1 MEFQKAYNKAAA
13 ICARQ
18 EQCISMV
25 RDKLL
30 KWEVE
35 EVDRVSIIERL
46 VAEKFIDEQRYTGFY
61 VRDKARFNR
70 WGKTKIVW
78 QLRQKGI
85 STELINEALDTI
97 PTHEYQDNLL
107 DLLRQKK
114 HQLKVEDP
122 YKRRASLMRF
132 AASRGFGFDEI
143 KRALDEVGM
152 D

>member
-1 MEFQKAYNKAAA
+1 MEFQKAYEKAAA

-18 EQCISMV
+18 EQCVSMV

-35 EVDRVSIIERL
+35 EADRVKILDRL
-46 VAEKFIDEQRYTGFY
+46 VEEEFINEERYTGFF

-70 WGKTKIVW
+70 WGKTKITW
-78 QLRQKGI
+78 QLRLKGI
-85 STELINEALDTI
+85 APEMIHEALASV
-97 PTHEYQDNLL
+97 PTDEYNNNLL

-114 HQLKVEDP
+114 RQLRMDDP
-122 YKRRASLMRF
+122 YKRKASLLRF

-143 KRALDEVGM
+143 KRALDVVGI